1 MIMPEIPNEK
11 PVEPVERFTEE
22 EEAAISRRRREG
34 EDPLSSHDSH
44 QRIDGVSQNDV
55 YTR

>member
-1 MIMPEIPNEK
+1 MPEIPNEK